1 MKLLLDS
8 HVAIWMLYDDKRLS
22 ANAAAALQN
31 EDNELK
37 VSYATLWELTM
48 KISRK
53 GLPLIGSSVPYMMQE
68 LTNVDVSLLRIQRN
82 HILALEQLPR
92 LHGDPFDR
100 MLIAQ
105 AAVEGLTL
113 VTADAAMHQYA
124 VPMLW

>member
-1 MKLLLDS
+1 VKLLLDS
-8 HVAIWMLYDDKRLS
+8 HVAIWMLYDAKQLS

-37 VSYATLWELTM
+37 VSYATLWELTL
-48 KISRK
+48 KLSRK
-53 GLPLIGSSVPYMMQE
+53 GLPLIGSSVLYMMQE

-82 HILALEQLPR
+82 HILAVEELPHF
-92 LHGDPFDR
+92 HGDPFDR

-105 AAVEGLTL
+105 AGVEGLTL
-113 VTADAAMHQYA
+113 VTADAAMRQYD

>member
-1 MKLLLDS
+1 
-8 HVAIWMLYDDKRLS
+8 MLYDDKRLS
-22 ANAAAALQN
+22 AKAAAALQD

-53 GLPLIGSSVPYMMQE
+53 GLPLIGSSVLYMMQE

-82 HILALEQLPR
+82 HILAVEQLPYF
-92 LHGDPFDR
+92 HGDPFDR

-113 VTADAAMHQYA
+113 VTADAAMRKYA
-124 VPMLW
+124 VSLLW

>member
-22 ANAAAALQN
+22 STAAAALQD

-37 VSYATLWELTM
+37 VSYATLWELTT
-48 KISRK
+48 KISRG
-53 GLPLIGSSVPYMMQE
+53 GLPIIGSSVLYMMQE

-82 HILALEQLPR
+82 HILAVEQLPR
-92 LHGDPFDR
+92 FHGNPFDR

-105 AAVEGLTL
+105 AVVEGLTL
-113 VTADAAMHQYA
+113 VTADAAMRQYDVA
-124 VPMLW
+124 MLW